1 MNSQIK
7 FWENVIIGNKTI
19 EPKTN
24 EQMADYKIAE
34 YLILREKEKRA
45 A

>member
-7 FWENVIIGNKTI
+7 FWENVIISNKKI
-19 EPKTN
+19 EPKTA
-24 EQMADYKIAE
+24 EQWANYKIAE
-34 YLILREKEKRA
+34 YLLFSEKEKTA